1 MSYHH
6 HNTGKKGEDM
16 AVNYLLQRNFAILHR
31 NWRWSRY
38 EIDVI
43 AVKDQVIHFI
53 EVKTR
58 RSLAF
63 GYPEEAVSK
72 KKIERMQMSAR
83 QFQLQYPQ
91 WRQIQYSI
99 LSVTLLRNQPPEF
112 FFIEDVYLY

>member
-1 MSYHH
+1 
-6 HNTGKKGEDM
+6 M
-16 AVNYLLQRNFAILHR
+16 AVNYLLQRNFTILHR

-43 AVKDQVIHFI
+43 AVKDQVVYFI

-58 RSLAF
+58 SSLAF

-72 KKIERMQMSAR
+72 KKIERMLKSAR

-99 LSVTLLRNQPPEF
+99 LSIMLLRNQPPEF
-112 FFIEDVYLY
+112 FFIEAVYL

>member
-1 MSYHH
+1 
-6 HNTGKKGEDM
+6 M
-16 AVNYLLQRNFAILHR
+16 AVDYLLQRDFTILHR

-43 AVKDQVIHFI
+43 ALKDQVIHFV

-63 GYPEEAVSK
+63 GYPEESVSK
-72 KKIERMQMSAR
+72 KKIERMLKSAR
-83 QFQLQYPQ
+83 EFQIQYSE

-99 LSVTLLRNQPPEF
+99 LSIILLRNQAPEF
-112 FFIEDVYLY
+112 FFIEDVYL

>member
-16 AVNYLLQRNFAILHR
+16 AVDYLLQRDFTILHR

-43 AVKDQVIHFI
+43 ALKDQVIHFV

-63 GYPEEAVSK
+63 GYPEESVSK
-72 KKIERMQMSAR
+72 KKIERMLKSAR
-83 QFQLQYPQ
+83 EFQIQYSE

-99 LSVTLLRNQPPEF
+99 LSIILLRNQAPDF
-112 FFIEDVYLY
+112 FFIEDVYL

>member
-1 MSYHH
+1 
-6 HNTGKKGEDM
+6 M
-16 AVNYLLQRNFAILHR
+16 AVNYLLQRNFTILHR

-43 AVKDQVIHFI
+43 ALKDGVIHFI

-72 KKIERMQMSAR
+72 KKIERMLKSAR
-83 QFQLQYPQ
+83 QFQLQYPE

-99 LSVTLLRNQPPEF
+99 LSITLLKNQPPEF
-112 FFIEDVYLY
+112 FFIEDVYL

>member
-1 MSYHH
+1 
-6 HNTGKKGEDM
+6 M
-16 AVNYLLQRNFAILHR
+16 AVDYLLQRDFTILHR

-43 AVKDQVIHFI
+43 ALKDQVIHFV

-63 GYPEEAVSK
+63 GYPEESVSK
-72 KKIERMQMSAR
+72 KKIERMLKSAR
-83 QFQLQYPQ
+83 EFQIQYSE

-99 LSVTLLRNQPPEF
+99 LSIILLRNQPPEF
-112 FFIEDVYLY
+112 FFIEDVYL

>member
-1 MSYHH
+1 
-6 HNTGKKGEDM
+6 M
-16 AVNYLLQRNFAILHR
+16 AVDYLLQRDFTILHR

-43 AVKDQVIHFI
+43 ALKDQVIHFV

-63 GYPEEAVSK
+63 GYPEESVSK
-72 KKIERMQMSAR
+72 KKIERMLKSAR
-83 QFQLQYPQ
+83 EFQIQYSE

-99 LSVTLLRNQPPEF
+99 LSIILLRNQAPEF

>member
-1 MSYHH
+1 
-6 HNTGKKGEDM
+6 M
-16 AVNYLLQRNFAILHR
+16 AVNYLLQRNFTILHR

-43 AVKDQVIHFI
+43 AVKDQVVYFI

-58 RSLAF
+58 SSLAF

-72 KKIERMQMSAR
+72 KKIEHMLKSAR
-83 QFQLQYPQ
+83 QFQLKYPQ

-99 LSVTLLRNQPPEF
+99 LSITLLRNQPAEF
-112 FFIEDVYLY
+112 FFIEDVYL

>member
-1 MSYHH
+1 
-6 HNTGKKGEDM
+6 M
-16 AVNYLLQRNFAILHR
+16 AVDYLLQRDFTILHR

-43 AVKDQVIHFI
+43 ALKDQVIHFV

-63 GYPEEAVSK
+63 GYPEESVSK
-72 KKIERMQMSAR
+72 KKIERMLKSAR
-83 QFQLQYPQ
+83 EFQIQYSE

-99 LSVTLLRNQPPEF
+99 LSIILLGNQPPEF

>member
-16 AVNYLLQRNFAILHR
+16 AIDYLLQRDFTILHR

-43 AVKDQVIHFI
+43 ALKDQVIHFV

-63 GYPEEAVSK
+63 GYPEESVSK
-72 KKIERMQMSAR
+72 KKIERMLKSAR
-83 QFQLQYPQ
+83 EFQIQYSE

-99 LSVTLLRNQPPEF
+99 LSIILLGNQPPEF

>member
-1 MSYHH
+1 
-6 HNTGKKGEDM
+6 M
-16 AVNYLLQRNFAILHR
+16 AVDYLLQRDFTILHR

-43 AVKDQVIHFI
+43 ALKDQVIHFV

-58 RSLAF
+58 HSLAF
-63 GYPEEAVSK
+63 GYPEESVSK
-72 KKIERMQMSAR
+72 KKIERMLKSAR
-83 QFQLQYPQ
+83 EFQIQYSE

-99 LSVTLLRNQPPEF
+99 LSIILLRNQAPEF

>member
-1 MSYHH
+1 
-6 HNTGKKGEDM
+6 M
-16 AVNYLLQRNFAILHR
+16 AIDYLLQRDFTILHR

-43 AVKDQVIHFI
+43 ALKDQVIHFV

-63 GYPEEAVSK
+63 GYPEESVSK
-72 KKIERMQMSAR
+72 KKIERMLKSAR
-83 QFQLQYPQ
+83 EFQIQYSE

-99 LSVTLLRNQPPEF
+99 LSIILLGNQPPEF

>member
-16 AVNYLLQRNFAILHR
+16 AVDYLLQRDFTILHR

-43 AVKDQVIHFI
+43 ALKDQVIHFV

-63 GYPEEAVSK
+63 GYPEESVSK
-72 KKIERMQMSAR
+72 KKIERMLKSAR
-83 QFQLQYPQ
+83 EFQIQYSE

-99 LSVTLLRNQPPEF
+99 LSIILLRNQAPEF